1 MKNELQK
8 ESLRQLLVA
17 QKVQLI
23 EKIKLERG
31 GLQSRSEVA
40 VAALSSVEQSHAQN
54 MTERDTAF
62 AIQEHTMLELEAVEQ
77 ALKRIADGEFGQCH
91 VCAGEIP
98 ITRLLAFPS
107 AMRCITCQAAIEKTV
122 GPDAAWH

>member
-1 MKNELQK
+1 MKNELQT

-31 GLQSRSEVA
+31 DFQSRSEVA
-40 VAALSSVEQSHAQN
+40 VASLSSAEQSHAQN

-62 AIQEHTMLELEAVEQ
+62 AIQEHNIIELEAVEQ
-77 ALKRIADGEFGQCH
+77 ALKRIADGEYGRCT
-91 VCAGEIP
+91 VCGGEIP

-107 AMRCITCQAAIEKTV
+107 AMRCITCQAALEKTA

>member
-1 MKNELQK
+1 MKNEFQN
-8 ESLRQLLVA
+8 ESLRQLLQA

-31 GLQSRSEVA
+31 GATSRSEAA
-40 VAALSSVEQSHAQN
+40 VAELSSAEQSHAQN

-62 AIQEHTMLELEAVEQ
+62 ALQEHDVAELEAVEQ
-77 ALKRIADGEFGQCH
+77 ALKRIALGEYGRCH
-91 VCAGEIP
+91 VCEVEIP

-107 AMRCITCQAAIEKTV
+107 TKRCIVCQSAREKTA
-122 GPDAAWH
+122 GPNAAWH

>member
-1 MKNELQK
+1 MKNELQT

-17 QKVQLI
+17 QKVQLL

-40 VAALSSVEQSHAQN
+40 VEALSSVEQSHAQN

-91 VCAGEIP
+91 VCAREIP

-107 AMRCITCQAAIEKTV
+107 AMRCNLTKNRIWV
-122 GPDAAWH
+122 